1 MGQVWSNP
9 PNGAGGSWDLVG
21 LKLRLISQ
29 ILSVRTAASMRHLTK
44 AQGLLLVEFRI
55 RQPSTKVMEDQKI
68 FLALSCSIRQPNIG
82 STSLLR
88 IIRTLQRRVLLILC
102 LLWDQADCFSCWV
115 VPWVNGSLTGF
126 DFLYFFESISQQ

>member
-1 MGQVWSNP
+1 MELE
-9 PNGAGGSWDLVG
+9 DLG
-21 LKLRLISQ
+21 TFLALELRLISQ

-44 AQGLLLVEFRI
+44 ALCLLLVEFRI

-68 FLALSCSIRQPNIG
+68 FLTLSYSTRQPNVS

-102 LLWDQADCFSCWV
+102 LLLDQEDCFSCQV
-115 VPWVNGSLTGF
+115 VPWVT
-126 DFLYFFESISQQ
+126 EH